1 MFYNTMLNLMKH
13 TLIKI
18 VAISIFFLPLSAPAD
33 DFTIKLSAPPS
44 PTEISIELSFSFDQP
59 TTIYYWS
66 PRKSIYPI
74 LNSGLFIKCHGFDNY
89 QNISFMPHE
98 KVMPKLPHKLDVLK
112 VKDYKEVLKIVPGE
126 NYKYSSL
133 KKGKYSFKLV
143 YDTGELRKYLG
154 GNELTPMNLESNE
167 ITFEIN

>member
-1 MFYNTMLNLMKH
+1 MKH

-18 VAISIFFLPLSAPAD
+18 AAVFIFYLPLSAQAD
-33 DFTIKLSAPPS
+33 DFTIELSSSPS

-74 LNSGLFIKCHGFDNY
+74 LNSGLFVKCHEFDSN
-89 QNISFMPHE
+89 QNISFMPHG
-98 KVMPKLPHKLDVLK
+98 KIMPKLPHKLHVLK

-126 NYKYSSL
+126 NYNYTSL
-133 KKGKYSFKLV
+133 KKGKYSVRLI
-143 YDTGELRKYLG
+143 YATEELRKYPG
-154 GNELTPMNLESNE
+154 GKELTPIYLESNE
-167 ITFEIN
+167 ITFVIN